1 MTTLIILGGE
11 KPSIP
16 LARIAAGRARKIIAA
31 DRGYHS
37 ALESGLEPDV
47 LTGDFDSIG
56 SVPENAPFSVVPA
69 PEQDATDFE
78 KALRQ
83 IPEDCHELEILGGTG
98 LRSDHFLTNLLI
110 AAGLP
115 EEMSVVF
122 HDDTQSIYRL
132 TPDSSVSLNVQKG
145 SIISLIPFTTCHGIS
160 TTGLH
165 WNLRDGSLGPREG
178 FGQSNR
184 ADRDDLRVS
193 LKSGTLYLIIN
204 HPEGV
209 NRLAGLPEI
218 VQA

>member
-16 LARIAAGRARKIIAA
+16 LARICARRALKIIAA

-37 ALESGLEPDV
+37 AVESGLRPDV

-56 SVPENAPFSVVPA
+56 SVPEKPPFSVIPA

-83 IPEDCHELEILGGTG
+83 VPEDCRELEILGGTG

-110 AAGLP
+110 AAGQP

-122 HDDTQSIYRL
+122 HDDTQSIYRV
-132 TPDSSVSLNVQKG
+132 TPASPVSLKVQRET
-145 SIISLIPFTTCHGIS
+145 IVSLIPFVHCTGLHTN
-160 TTGLH
+160 GLH
-165 WNLRDGSLGPREG
+165 WNLQDAAMGPRAG
-178 FGQSNR
+178 LGQSNR
-184 ADRDDLRVS
+184 ADSGELQVS
-193 LKSGTLYLIIN
+193 LASGTLYLIIN
-204 HPEGV
+204 HPEGI
-209 NRLAGLPEI
+209 NRLAGLPEV